1 MKITCVLG
9 SAKVNGNSAMLAKRF
24 CGKAQ
29 ELGAEVQTFLL
40 NDLDYRGCQGCNA
53 CKSTLD
59 RCVEK
64 DDLEPVLDSIRE
76 CDVLVMA
83 SPVYYGSVSGQLK
96 CFIDRTYSYLGPD
109 FLVSKTAS
117 RLEPG
122 KKLVFVL
129 TQAADAEDAFDDIFP
144 KYRDFFSYYGFA
156 ESTLIRGCGV
166 SGPGASEER
175 DDLMKLA
182 DETAERLAA

>member
-9 SAKVNGNSAMLAKRF
+9 SAKANGNSATLAKRF

-40 NDLDYRGCQGCNA
+40 NDLSYRGCQGCNA

-59 RCVEK
+59 RCVER

-83 SPVYYGSVSGQLK
+83 SPV
-96 CFIDRTYSYLGPD
+96 CRRIRTISPSLP
-109 FLVSKTAS
+109 
-117 RLEPG
+117 
-122 KKLVFVL
+122 
-129 TQAADAEDAFDDIFP
+129 
-144 KYRDFFSYYGFA
+144 
-156 ESTLIRGCGV
+156 
-166 SGPGASEER
+166 
-175 DDLMKLA
+175 
-182 DETAERLAA
+182 